1 MAFSHRRS
9 TYLRLGAVEAYARQ
23 KRRVMKIADSPVLF
37 TVQAADPMIIP
48 ESLFALKEGDCL
60 SPSDLEPV
68 VPGLAD
74 TPSSFGPAT
83 AANPL
88 HTLTTVTDG
97 ILVVLELAQEA
108 QRDSARAEAKLR
120 GTLARFIVTML
131 WPPGSGVDEAQHALA
146 SRPFG

>member
-1 MAFSHRRS
+1 
-9 TYLRLGAVEAYARQ
+9 
-23 KRRVMKIADSPVLF
+23 MKIADSPVLF

-48 ESLFALKEGDCL
+48 EALFALKEGDRL
-60 SPSDLEPV
+60 SPSDLEPI

-74 TPSSFGPAT
+74 MPTCFGPAT

-88 HTLTTVTDG
+88 HRLTAVTDG

-108 QRDSARAEAKLR
+108 ERDSARAEAKLR

-131 WPPGSGVDEAQHALA
+131 WPPGSEVDEAQHALA